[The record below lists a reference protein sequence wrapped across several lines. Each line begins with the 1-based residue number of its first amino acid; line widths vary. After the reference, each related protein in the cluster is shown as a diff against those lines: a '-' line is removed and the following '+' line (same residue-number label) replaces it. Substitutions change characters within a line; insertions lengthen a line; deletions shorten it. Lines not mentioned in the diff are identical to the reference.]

1 MQMIVLILLSAI
13 VAGFALYHAVRYIKG
28 SKKRHIAF
36 VNVTIAVIAL
46 ISMSAIFIYDSAV
59 ETDRSKYK
67 HFDGSLVSGMHKD
80 SEDNEY
86 YLVTDYPGPNGDAAV
101 AKSDAELS
109 LICKAVGEVRIYYTG
124 GKEEIKVDGN
134 TCYRLKNIV
143 KISPDCLGIFIWFTV
158 MTVLILLLFNIVIAV
173 ASANRRTPKE

>member
-1 MQMIVLILLSAI
+1 MIVLILLSAI
-13 VAGFALYHAVRYIKG
+13 VAGFALYYAVRYIKG

-67 HFDGSLVSGMHKD
+67 HFDGSLVSGTHKD
-80 SEDNEY
+80 SDGNEY
-86 YLVTDYPGPNGDAAV
+86 YLVTDYPGPNGDVAV
-101 AKSDAELS
+101 AKSDTELS
-109 LICKAVGEVRIYYTG
+109 FMCKAIGEVRIYYSG
-124 GKEEIKVDGN
+124 EKEVVDLDGN
-134 TCYRLKNIV
+134 TSFRLKNIV
-143 KISPDCLGIFIWFTV
+143 KIKPDYLGIFIWFTV
-158 MTVLILLLFNIVIAV
+158 ITVLMLIVFNIVIAV

>member
-1 MQMIVLILLSAI
+1 MIVLILLSAI

-67 HFDGSLVSGMHKD
+67 HFDGSLVSGTHKD
-80 SEDNEY
+80 SDGNEY
-86 YLVTDYPGPNGDAAV
+86 YLVTDYPGPNGDVAV

-109 LICKAVGEVRIYYTG
+109 FMCKAIGEVRIYYSG
-124 GKEEIKVDGN
+124 EKEVVDLDGN
-134 TCYRLKNIV
+134 TSFRLKNIV
-143 KISPDCLGIFIWFTV
+143 KIKPDYLGIFIWFTV
-158 MTVLILLLFNIVIAV
+158 ITVLMLIVFNIVIAV
-173 ASANRRTPKE
+173 AATIRRT